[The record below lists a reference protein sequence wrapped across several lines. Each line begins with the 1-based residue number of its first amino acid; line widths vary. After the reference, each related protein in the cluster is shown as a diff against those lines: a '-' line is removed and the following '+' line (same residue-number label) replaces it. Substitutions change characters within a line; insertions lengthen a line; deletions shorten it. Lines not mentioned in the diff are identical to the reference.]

1 MAGDERRDQMVWSW
15 LFLFFKVAFVHKL
28 QLRKWAAIPIVTDKQ
43 WWEGGQ
49 CEWWYINCA
58 SSAMKGKKS
67 ILWSLL
73 KIVHALPNEEM
84 RLQKEGSLCTEL
96 SEYTVQVRDCLPR
109 NWQVFGICSLVTWG
123 QGHGSSDLWQLEV
136 LKSET
141 PVPMDYWNL
150 NRSQHPFN
158 RSQLVGFLPCPSS
171 LWIFWDF
178 I

>member
-1 MAGDERRDQMVWSW
+1 MVWSW

-28 QLRKWAAIPIVTDKQ
+28 QRRNWAAILIVTDKR
-43 WWEGGQ
+43 WWEGGKR
-49 CEWWYINCA
+49 EWWYVSRA
-58 SSAMKGKKS
+58 SSAAREKK

-84 RLQKEGSLCTEL
+84 RLQKEGTSLCTEQ
-96 SEYTVQVRDCLPR
+96 SEYAACRLETCCLPR
-109 NWQVFGICSLVTWG
+109 NWKVFGICSLVTRGW
-123 QGHGSSDLWQLEV
+123 GHGFSDLCQLEV
-136 LKSET
+136 VKSET

-158 RSQLVGFLPCPSS
+158 RSQFVGFLPCPSS